1 MNRALAAL
9 LAVTLL
15 LLSCNNNDDKK
26 STPQTDTDVATTF
39 IRDIL
44 DNKINDAEQY
54 ILKDTLNI
62 QYFESFKQA
71 YLKKDKPELEKF
83 KSADI
88 IINEISNVSDTVSII
103 NYSNSYKKE
112 SKNVL
117 KVVRVDGKWLID
129 FKYTFSGNM

>member
-1 MNRALAAL
+1 MIRALATLAL
-9 LAVTLL
+9 ALL
-15 LLSCNNNDDKK
+15 LLSCNNDKK
-26 STPQTDTDVATTF
+26 SAPVSDTDVATTF

-44 DNKINDAEQY
+44 DNKISDAEQF
-54 ILKDTLNI
+54 ILKDTVNT
-62 QYFESFKQA
+62 QYFERFKQA
-71 YLKKDKPELEKF
+71 YARKDKAELEKF

-88 IINEISNVSDTVSII
+88 IINEYSNVSDSVSIF

-117 KVVRVDGKWLID
+117 KMVRVNGKWLID

>member
-1 MNRALAAL
+1 MNRPLATL
-9 LAVTLL
+9 LAFTLFI
-15 LLSCNNNDDKK
+15 LSCSNEKK
-26 STPQTDTDVATTF
+26 SYPQTEDNVATAF

-44 DNKINDAEQY
+44 DNKLDDAEQY
-54 ILKDTLNI
+54 LLKDTVNM

-71 YLKKDKPELEKF
+71 YLKKDKAELEKYR
-83 KSADI
+83 SADI
-88 IINEISNVSDTVSII
+88 LINENSAVSDTVHVI

-117 KVVRVDGKWLID
+117 KLVYIAGKWLID

>member
-1 MNRALAAL
+1 MNRT
-9 LAVTLL
+9 LAVIVAFALL
-15 LLSCNNNDDKK
+15 LLSCNNEKK
-26 STPQTDTDVATTF
+26 SSPLTDTDVATTF

-44 DNKINDAEQY
+44 DNRINDAEQY
-54 ILKDTLNI
+54 ILKDTTNI

-71 YLKKDKPELEKF
+71 YLKKDKAELEQF

-88 IINEISNVSDTVSII
+88 IINEISNVNDTVSII
-103 NYSNSYKKE
+103 NYSNSYKKD

-117 KVVRVDGKWLID
+117 KVVRIDGKWLID

>member
-1 MNRALAAL
+1 MNRPLAAF
-9 LAVTLL
+9 LAIAMFLF
-15 LLSCNNNDDKK
+15 SCNNDKK
-26 STPQTDTDVATTF
+26 SVPVTDTDVATTF

-44 DNKINDAEQY
+44 DNNITDAEQY
-54 ILKDTLNI
+54 ILKDTINM
-62 QYFESFKQA
+62 QYFERFKQA
-71 YLKKDKPELEKF
+71 YIKKGSAELEKY

-88 IINEISNVSDTVSII
+88 IINEISNVSDSVSIV

-117 KVVRVDGKWLID
+117 KLVRVDGKWLID

>member
-1 MNRALAAL
+1 MNRT
-9 LAVTLL
+9 LAVIVAFALL
-15 LLSCNNNDDKK
+15 LLSCNNDKK
-26 STPQTDTDVATTF
+26 SSPLTDTDVATTF

-44 DNKINDAEQY
+44 DNRINDAEQY
-54 ILKDTLNI
+54 ILKDTTNI

-71 YLKKDKPELEKF
+71 YLKKDKAELEQF

-88 IINEISNVSDTVSII
+88 IINEISNVNDTVSII
-103 NYSNSYKKE
+103 NYSNSYKKD

-117 KVVRVDGKWLID
+117 KVVRIDGKWLID

>member
-1 MNRALAAL
+1 MNRT
-9 LAVTLL
+9 LAVIVAFALL
-15 LLSCNNNDDKK
+15 LLSCNNEKK
-26 STPQTDTDVATTF
+26 CSPLTDTDVATTF

-44 DNKINDAEQY
+44 DNRINDAEQY
-54 ILKDTLNI
+54 ILKDTTNI

-71 YLKKDKPELEKF
+71 YLKKDKAELEQF

-88 IINEISNVSDTVSII
+88 IINEISNVNDTVSII
-103 NYSNSYKKE
+103 NYSNSYKKD

-117 KVVRVDGKWLID
+117 KVVRIDGKWLID

>member
-1 MNRALAAL
+1 MNRT
-9 LAVTLL
+9 LAVIVAFALS
-15 LLSCNNNDDKK
+15 LLSCNNDKK
-26 STPQTDTDVATTF
+26 SSPLTDTDVATTF

-44 DNKINDAEQY
+44 DNRINDAEQF
-54 ILKDTLNI
+54 ILKDTINI

-71 YLKKDKPELEKF
+71 YLKKDKAELEQF

-88 IINEISNVSDTVSII
+88 IINEISNVNDTVSII
-103 NYSNSYKKE
+103 NYSNSYKKD

-117 KVVRVDGKWLID
+117 KVVRIDGKWLID

>member
-1 MNRALAAL
+1 MNRQLAAL
-9 LAVTLL
+9 LAFTIL
-15 LLSCNNNDDKK
+15 LLSCNNDKK
-26 STPQTDTDVATTF
+26 SVPDTDINVATTF

-44 DNKINDAEQY
+44 DNNIDDAEQY
-54 ILKDTLNI
+54 ILKDTVNM
-62 QYFESFKQA
+62 QYFERFKQA
-71 YLKKDKPELEKF
+71 YLQKDKAELEKY

-88 IINEISNVSDTVSII
+88 LINENSAVNDTVSII

-117 KVVRVDGKWLID
+117 KVVRINGKWLID

>member
-1 MNRALAAL
+1 MNRPLAAF
-9 LAVTLL
+9 LAFAIFLF
-15 LLSCNNNDDKK
+15 SCNNDKK
-26 STPQTDTDVATTF
+26 SIPVTDTDVATTF

-44 DNKINDAEQY
+44 DNNIQEAEQY
-54 ILKDTLNI
+54 ILKDTTNMQILERWR
-62 QYFESFKQA
+62 QGYTKKSQA
-71 YLKKDKPELEKF
+71 ELEKY

-88 IINEISNVSDTVSII
+88 IINEISNVSDSVTIV

-117 KVVRVDGKWLID
+117 KLIRVEGKWLID

>member
-1 MNRALAAL
+1 MNRT
-9 LAVTLL
+9 LAVLVAFALL
-15 LLSCNNNDDKK
+15 LLSCNNEKK
-26 STPQTDTDVATTF
+26 SSPLTDTDVATTF

-44 DNKINDAEQY
+44 DNRINDAEQY
-54 ILKDTLNI
+54 ILKDTTNI

-71 YLKKDKPELEKF
+71 YLKKDKAELEQF

-88 IINEISNVSDTVSII
+88 IINEISNVNDTVSII
-103 NYSNSYKKE
+103 NYSNSYKKD

-117 KVVRVDGKWLID
+117 KVVRIDGKWLID

>member
-1 MNRALAAL
+1 MNRTIAAL
-9 LAVTLL
+9 LAFAIL
-15 LLSCNNNDDKK
+15 LLSCNNDKK
-26 STPQTDTDVATTF
+26 SAPVTDTDVATTF

-54 ILKDTLNI
+54 ILKDTINA

-71 YLKKDKPELEKF
+71 YLKKDKAELEQF

-88 IINEISNVSDTVSII
+88 IVNEISNVSDTVSII

-117 KVVRVDGKWLID
+117 KVVRINGKWLID

>member
-1 MNRALAAL
+1 MNRT
-9 LAVTLL
+9 LAVIVAFALS
-15 LLSCNNNDDKK
+15 LLSCNNDKK
-26 STPQTDTDVATTF
+26 SSPLTDTDVATTF

-44 DNKINDAEQY
+44 DNRINDAEQY
-54 ILKDTLNI
+54 ILKDTTNI

-71 YLKKDKPELEKF
+71 YLKKDKAELEQF

-88 IINEISNVSDTVSII
+88 IINEISNVNDTVSII
-103 NYSNSYKKE
+103 NYSNSYKKD

-117 KVVRVDGKWLID
+117 KVVRIDGKWLID

>member
-1 MNRALAAL
+1 MNRPLAAF
-9 LAVTLL
+9 LAFATLL
-15 LLSCNNNDDKK
+15 VSCNTDKK
-26 STPQTDTDVATTF
+26 SVPETDMNVATTF

-44 DNKINDAEQY
+44 DNNINDAEKY
-54 ILKDTLNI
+54 ILKDTVNM

-71 YLKKDKPELEKF
+71 YLKKDKAELEKY

-88 IINEISNVSDTVSII
+88 IINENSNVSDSVSVI
-103 NYSNSYKKE
+103 NYSNTYKRE

-117 KVVRVDGKWLID
+117 KLVRINGKWLID

>member
-1 MNRALAAL
+1 MNRT
-9 LAVTLL
+9 LAVIVAFALL
-15 LLSCNNNDDKK
+15 LLSCNNDKK
-26 STPQTDTDVATTF
+26 SSPLTDTDVATTF

-54 ILKDTLNI
+54 ILKDTTNI

-71 YLKKDKPELEKF
+71 YLKKDKAELEQF

-88 IINEISNVSDTVSII
+88 IINEISNVNDTVSII
-103 NYSNSYKKE
+103 NYSNSYKKD

-117 KVVRVDGKWLID
+117 KVVRIDGKWLID